1 MPLSQSPGHSRIT
14 ALWLSAVAVMVFAM
28 VVLGG
33 ATRLTDSGLSITEWA
48 PVTGVVPPLSHQG
61 WLAEFQHYQRTPQY
75 QLVNKGMTL
84 QAFQGIYWWEWA
96 HRLLARLVGVAFA
109 IPFVALL
116 ASRRIPRRLIWR
128 CWLLLALGGLQGLV
142 GWWMVVSG
150 LEARVSV
157 APERLA
163 IHLGLALVVFCLLI
177 WTALEAW
184 FGEGR
189 PFPSE
194 SWRWTAPALAGLVF
208 VQILLGGLVA
218 GDRAG
223 LVYNDWPLMNGHL
236 FPQHYLEGGEI
247 GWALLHSQA
256 AVQFNHRMMAYLLC
270 VLALVAAGAAL
281 RSRRLPRTAP
291 ALAVI
296 LAILVGLQATLG
308 VATLMSQAPL
318 FLALP
323 HQCLAAIVLAMAL
336 AFAWRARRA

>member
-1 MPLSQSPGHSRIT
+1 MPLSQSPDHSRIT
-14 ALWLSAVAVMVFAM
+14 AIWLYAVAVLVFAM

-48 PVTGVVPPLSHQG
+48 PVTGVVPPLSHEA
-61 WLAEFQHYQRTPQY
+61 WLAEFQRYQRIPQY

-84 QAFQGIYWWEWA
+84 AAFQGIYWWEWA
-96 HRLLARLVGVAFA
+96 HRLLGRLVGAVFV

-116 ASRRIPRRLIWR
+116 AARRIPRRLIWR

-142 GWWMVVSG
+142 GWWMVASG

-177 WTALEAW
+177 WTGLEAW
-184 FGEGR
+184 FGEAR

-194 SWRWTAPALAGLVF
+194 SWRWTAPVLAGLVF
-208 VQILLGGLVA
+208 LQILLGGLVA

-223 LVYNDWPLMNGHL
+223 LVYNDWPLMNGQL
-236 FPQHYLEGGEI
+236 FPQHYQGGGDF

-256 AVQFNHRMMAYLLC
+256 AVQFNHRLMAYLLII
-270 VLALVAAGAAL
+270 LAL
-281 RSRRLPRTAP
+281 AP
-291 ALAVI
+291 A
-296 LAILVGLQATLG
+296 
-308 VATLMSQAPL
+308 
-318 FLALP
+318 
-323 HQCLAAIVLAMAL
+323 AAS
-336 AFAWRARRA
+336 ARMISR